1 MPEKD
6 SFYYLNAYQD
16 GITPGQKMTIQHNIS
31 FNDWRAG
38 PHIAPLV
45 TLTSAEVTQRKEAS
59 ITLEKELYAQLKNL
73 RRRGMNRPHRR
84 CCWSGRWNICIRQRS
99 SIPPMSGNR
108 TKTGYGRSATVPI
121 KCGIKFPMKR
131 PPMFTSSAGA
141 SSTTPPSSQ
150 TATIG
155 IIGEIVSMSR
165 GRTRKNTPVW
175 RPHSIISKAG
185 LTYIV
190 TCSEKSPR
198 QSPMSADGC
207 SASTAI
213 WRPGTRWLHRTRK
226 NPTRRPLMT
235 CWPVWTMRMPQYPQ
249 RRSRKHIFLKRKLNA
264 KSPFQ

>member
-1 MPEKD
+1 MAESMIYD
-6 SFYYLNAYQD
+6 YYYGDESSQFSFYRIPRQ
-16 GITPGQKMTIQHNIS
+16 
-31 FNDWRAG
+31 
-38 PHIAPLV
+38 LV
-45 TLTSAEVTQRKEAS
+45 TGPQFKKISTDAKLLYGLLLDRMGLSARNGWYDTEGKVY
-59 ITLEKELYAQLKNL
+59 IFYTLDEIEEDLGCGHEKAVKLLSELD
-73 RRRGMNRPHRR
+73 
-84 CCWSGRWNICIRQRS
+84 
-99 SIPPMSGNR
+99 
-108 TKTGYGRSATVPI
+108 TV
-121 KCGIKFPMKR
+121 KGCGLIER
-131 PPMFTSSAGA
+131 
-141 SSTTPPSSQ
+141 
-150 TATIG
+150 
-155 IIGEIVSMSR
+155 
-165 GRTRKNTPVW
+165 VW

>member
-1 MPEKD
+1 
-6 SFYYLNAYQD
+6 
-16 GITPGQKMTIQHNIS
+16 
-31 FNDWRAG
+31 
-38 PHIAPLV
+38 
-45 TLTSAEVTQRKEAS
+45 
-59 ITLEKELYAQLKNL
+59 
-73 RRRGMNRPHRR
+73 
-84 CCWSGRWNICIRQRS
+84 
-99 SIPPMSGNR
+99 MSGNR

-235 CWPVWTMRMPQYPQ
+235 CWPVWTIRMPQYPQ